1 MESFG
6 VKSKGK
12 HDILSVDYT
21 FSVLST
27 PEKQQ
32 KKHVESVA
40 TCHGICEQDR
50 SRMKDMPFF
59 VSVLRNADLELFDLS
74 F

>member
-6 VKSKGK
+6 LKSKGK
-12 HDILSVDYT
+12 HEILSVDYML
-21 FSVLST
+21 SVLST
-27 PEKQQ
+27 PKKQQ

-40 TCHGICEQDR
+40 TGHGICEQDR
-50 SRMKDMPFF
+50 WRMKDLPFLL
-59 VSVLRNADLELFDLS
+59 SVLTIRDLELFDLS

>member
-6 VKSKGK
+6 SKSKGK
-12 HDILSVDYT
+12 HDILSVDYMY
-21 FSVLST
+21 SVQST

-40 TCHGICEQDR
+40 TCHGIREQVR
-50 SRMKDMPFF
+50 SRMKDLPFF
-59 VSVLRNADLELFDLS
+59 VSVLRIGDLELFDLS